1 MAQTAAAVQ
10 AVLGTNPMNAR
21 IVQNTVVMSDATKQE
36 WYAIGNVDAPGR
48 ARWVITTASDSAA
61 TQAAA
66 ILTGLRA

>member
-1 MAQTAAAVQ
+1 MAQTPAAVQ
-10 AVLGTNPMNAR
+10 AVLGANPNNAR
-21 IVQNTVVMSDATKQE
+21 ILRSVEAASDATKQE

-48 ARWVITTASDSAA
+48 ARWISTTAADSAA